1 MKECTPKT
9 KLVRL
14 TERAITEH
22 AASHYKTLRDSE
34 TALYFRYTNDRS
46 CGTYFVVKRPGANA
60 PAKWYRLGNR
70 KQLNANEARK
80 AAKRKLVRLAEERPV
95 IANDVRAI
103 RTLHEL
109 LRWYSARREQ
119 ETGVSKHTRA
129 ATISN
134 IGRAL
139 VFLPDIRYENVTKAY
154 IDTHL
159 YLPMMRDYKL
169 STFQATLKTIKAGY
183 VQAMALELIDHNPLA
198 KTHFADFSTRR
209 PSPRQT
215 RLDDA
220 AIKSFIKQLGKAPLK
235 TRMLGAWLLLHASR
249 IGETSVANIE
259 RIQDGRW
266 EIREDEAKNQLNVI
280 PITGYAQDLLNRY
293 RSIMRKR
300 TGYRG
305 QYLFAQKRNR
315 RKPVSATQ
323 ASNMIRNATKGKVS
337 PHDIRK
343 RARTWWIDH
352 GVDYFV
358 GELLI
363 GHKMKDLDAAYIQTH
378 ARGECLKALN
388 QWHEYLFKL
397 GLGDLIR

>member
-1 MKECTPKT
+1 
-9 KLVRL
+9 
-14 TERAITEH
+14 
-22 AASHYKTLRDSE
+22 
-34 TALYFRYTNDRS
+34 
-46 CGTYFVVKRPGANA
+46 
-60 PAKWYRLGNR
+60 
-70 KQLNANEARK
+70 
-80 AAKRKLVRLAEERPV
+80 
-95 IANDVRAI
+95 
-103 RTLHEL
+103 
-109 LRWYSARREQ
+109 
-119 ETGVSKHTRA
+119 
-129 ATISN
+129 
-134 IGRAL
+134 
-139 VFLPDIRYENVTKAY
+139 
-154 IDTHL
+154 
-159 YLPMMRDYKL
+159 
-169 STFQATLKTIKAGY
+169 
-183 VQAMALELIDHNPLA
+183 MALELIDHNPLA

-220 AIKSFIKQLGKAPLK
+220 AIKSFIKQLAKSPLK

-249 IGETSVANIE
+249 VGETSLANIE

-343 RARTWWIDH
+343 RARTWWLDNGID
-352 GVDYFV
+352 
-358 GELLI
+358 
-363 GHKMKDLDAAYIQTH
+363 
-378 ARGECLKALN
+378 
-388 QWHEYLFKL
+388 
-397 GLGDLIR
+397 